1 MKRAL
6 IISYNLVRP
15 NENPIPLS
23 VASIITYAKADPE
36 YGIAFEIDQLQINLL
51 EEKGKKRDSG
61 LLSPS
66 LFIYKPLSANK
77 LNQQCN
83 SKNQAKNQYD
93 SKN

>member
-23 VASIITYAKADPE
+23 VASIVAYAKADPE

-51 EEKGKKRDSG
+51 DEKPQKKDF
-61 LLSPS
+61 LVNKPS
-66 LFIYKPLSANK
+66 FVPLKTAISRQTKPRVK
-77 LNQQCN
+77 L
-83 SKNQAKNQYD
+83 
-93 SKN
+93 